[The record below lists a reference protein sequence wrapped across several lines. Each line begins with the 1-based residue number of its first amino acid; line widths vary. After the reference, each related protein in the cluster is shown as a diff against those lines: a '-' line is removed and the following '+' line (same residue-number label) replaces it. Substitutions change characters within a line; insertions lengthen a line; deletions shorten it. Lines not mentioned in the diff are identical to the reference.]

1 MDILAQ
7 WPARLTRGEAPES
20 AKTAAEDDTSL
31 QGVVR
36 KLASAAARW
45 EADQPDLEKVGSELP
60 PDATTRAPVSRT
72 NIWRHPDAHALV
84 LLVLVLDRYGQ
95 DGMEWEPETLRLT
108 LARDGIQLSQ
118 SSWTK
123 IMAARVLLHSPSPW
137 RQWNAFHV
145 TCRGLAGLAPNFH
158 YLELPEFGH
167 LMAGVDAM
175 RVLDPSRET
184 ADEVDKFVAAALKN
198 DGIPYAPPPLDFA
211 QNELEDPEIECKGCG
226 AVHRDDN
233 DTKCVTCGSALLL
246 RRPFVFGALRDEI
259 RALVEKRRKLPLE
272 TALRGLPETP
282 AGNVAGRLLVATDYA
297 RRARAALTSQLKVL
311 R

>member
-1 MDILAQ
+1 MDVLAQ
-7 WPARLTRGEAPES
+7 WPARLTRGEAPEA
-20 AKTAAEDDTSL
+20 AKTAAEDDVSL
-31 QGVVR
+31 HGVVR

-45 EADQPDLEKVGSELP
+45 EADQPDLEKVAADLP
-60 PDATTRAPVSRT
+60 PDATVRSPVSRT

-108 LARDGIQLSQ
+108 LTRDGIQLSQ
-118 SSWTK
+118 SAWTK
-123 IMAARVLLHSPSPW
+123 IMAARVTLHSPSPW

-145 TCRGLAGLAPNFH
+145 TCRGLAGVAPNFH
-158 YLELPEFGH
+158 YLELPELGH

-184 ADEVDKFVAAALKN
+184 ADEVDKFVAATLKN

-211 QNELEDPEIECKGCG
+211 QNELEEPEIECKNCG

-233 DTKCVTCGSALLL
+233 DTKCVTCGSTLLL
-246 RRPFVFGALRDEI
+246 KRPFVFAALRDEI
-259 RALVEKRRKLPLE
+259 RALVEKRRRLP
-272 TALRGLPETP
+272 AARAQAGLPETP
-282 AGNVAGRLLVATDYA
+282 AGRVASRLLDATDFA
-297 RRARAALTSQLKVL
+297 QRARAALTTQLRML